1 MLSKN
6 HYSALLLWLKLK
18 SFTRTAEEL
27 YLTQPTISKILQQLE
42 EQLQVQLLVKPDH
55 GRKRQIELTEIGER
69 IYQHA
74 VELLQAEQNIFLEIE
89 NYQQLK
95 TGTLKLG
102 VPPLGSQP

>member
-1 MLSKN
+1 MLS
-6 HYSALLLWLKLK
+6 LKSLQCFVTLVKTK

-74 VELLQAEQNIFLEIE
+74 VELFRQSKTSFL
-89 NYQQLK
+89 K
-95 TGTLKLG
+95 
-102 VPPLGSQP
+102 